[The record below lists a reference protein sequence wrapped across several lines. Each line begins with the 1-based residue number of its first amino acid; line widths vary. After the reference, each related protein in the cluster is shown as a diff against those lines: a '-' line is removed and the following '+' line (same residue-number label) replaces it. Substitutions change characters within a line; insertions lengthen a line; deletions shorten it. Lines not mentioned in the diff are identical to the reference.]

1 MTWFPNEQKRTLN
14 RLIAIW
20 IYLLLPMKYT
30 TFSGKSMMKSQLTY
44 QRVLGKSMNVF
55 NIFHIHIFVCLFVFL
70 VFFLNYFFVCFCRIA
85 CIDAM
90 IDQVDKNKD
99 YKLDQTEFTDLL
111 KPELVPFSKGM
122 TLPFNNVKFLF
133 SNVYF

>member
-1 MTWFPNEQKRTLN
+1 MLWREVDFILS
-14 RLIAIW
+14 L
-20 IYLLLPMKYT
+20 
-30 TFSGKSMMKSQLTY
+30 
-44 QRVLGKSMNVF
+44 
-55 NIFHIHIFVCLFVFL
+55 
-70 VFFLNYFFVCFCRIA
+70 FFLFHCLCVLYLFFNFCLFVCFCRIA

-133 SNVYF
+133 SKVYL

>member
-1 MTWFPNEQKRTLN
+1 MLWREVDFILS
-14 RLIAIW
+14 LFFGFI
-20 IYLLLPMKYT
+20 
-30 TFSGKSMMKSQLTY
+30 
-44 QRVLGKSMNVF
+44 
-55 NIFHIHIFVCLFVFL
+55 VCLCVLYLFFN
-70 VFFLNYFFVCFCRIA
+70 FFLFVCFCRIA

-122 TLPFNNVKFLF
+122 ILPFTNARYQRTCLVKFF
-133 SNVYF
+133 HKMIKIVY

>member
-1 MTWFPNEQKRTLN
+1 MD
-14 RLIAIW
+14 
-20 IYLLLPMKYT
+20 
-30 TFSGKSMMKSQLTY
+30 
-44 QRVLGKSMNVF
+44 
-55 NIFHIHIFVCLFVFL
+55 IFVTSDEIYHFLRQKHDEKSTDISKSFRQKYERFQYFPYPHLCLFVFL
-70 VFFLNYFFVCFCRIA
+70 VFFNYFFVCFCRIA

-133 SNVYF
+133 SKVYL

>member
-55 NIFHIHIFVCLFVFL
+55 NIFHILH
-70 VFFLNYFFVCFCRIA
+70 A
-85 CIDAM
+85 
-90 IDQVDKNKD
+90 
-99 YKLDQTEFTDLL
+99 
-111 KPELVPFSKGM
+111 
-122 TLPFNNVKFLF
+122 LF
-133 SNVYF
+133 SEFDGQMHLCFKYLIKCYGERLILF